1 MNCSSGQPDTY
12 CTSSRRRYDAIT
24 VDLKRSSI
32 VHNRHC
38 KAEGKLDMLCVINRW
53 PLIVGKHTTIVILS
67 SRDSSIEENIPRLT
81 LRNNVI
87 VNIRSPTQTIGRK
100 HDPSS
105 HCKWFGPTPQVRGR
119 ARREPFG
126 GVAAESTGWSYKHA
140 SSPEFNTHH
149 FPTQPFLLDKLLPDT
164 SLHLHPAIHAPS
176 SPNYLLTTPSIWS
189 KQVRGHEQTLPRR
202 EQLTNIL
209 SQQSSLVPLVVS
221 DR

>member
-105 HCKWFGPTPQVRGR
+105 HCKWFGPTPQVRGAR

-126 GVAAESTGWSYKHA
+126 GVCSGSAGSCGT
-140 SSPEFNTHH
+140 
-149 FPTQPFLLDKLLPDT
+149 
-164 SLHLHPAIHAPS
+164 I
-176 SPNYLLTTPSIWS
+176 
-189 KQVRGHEQTLPRR
+189 R
-202 EQLTNIL
+202 QLA
-209 SQQSSLVPLVVS
+209 
-221 DR
+221 